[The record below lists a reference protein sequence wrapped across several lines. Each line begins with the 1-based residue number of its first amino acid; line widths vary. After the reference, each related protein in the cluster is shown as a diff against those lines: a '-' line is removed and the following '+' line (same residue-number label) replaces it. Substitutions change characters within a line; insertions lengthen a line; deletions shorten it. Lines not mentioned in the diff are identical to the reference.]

1 MSLHDEN
8 GIAPDAGVT
17 GPAGADAIDIDRDT
31 QIDDDELD
39 DDEEEGDAPAG
50 IDPADVIAADPASDI
65 DLETGQLR

>member
-39 DDEEEGDAPAG
+39 DDEEGDAPAG
-50 IDPADVIAADPASDI
+50 IDPADLIAADPASDI
-65 DLETGQLR
+65 DPETGQLR